1 MLAAKKEYTAI
12 QSVHLKRL
20 NQSHIT
26 LIRFNNNNNND
37 NDDDDNDNINN
48 DNDDNDNDDNDN
60 DNDNDNNTNI
70 FNQGKLVSKCCHQRV
85 AWATKNRIRIT
96 IKMIKKLQHMW

>member
-37 NDDDDNDNINN
+37 NDDND
-48 DNDDNDNDDNDN
+48 DN

-70 FNQGKLVSKCCHQRV
+70 FNQGKLVSKCSHQRV
-85 AWATKNRIRIT
+85 A
-96 IKMIKKLQHMW
+96 

>member
-1 MLAAKKEYTAI
+1 MLAAKKEYTAV

-37 NDDDDNDNINN
+37 NDDDD
-48 DNDDNDNDDNDN
+48 

-85 AWATKNRIRIT
+85 AWATKNRIKIT
-96 IKMIKKLQHMW
+96 IKMIKKLQHM